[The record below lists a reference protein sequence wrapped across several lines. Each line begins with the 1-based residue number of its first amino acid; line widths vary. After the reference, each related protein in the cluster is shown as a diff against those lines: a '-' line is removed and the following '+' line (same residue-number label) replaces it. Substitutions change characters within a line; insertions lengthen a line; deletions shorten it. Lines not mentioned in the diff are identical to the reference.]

1 MLESINPSGT
11 LAWKKLREH
20 YGQMEFVQMQK
31 LFAKDPERANKMNI
45 QWEDFLLDYS
55 KNKITEETINI
66 LLELANELN
75 LKEAIQ
81 AMYKGDI
88 INATEKRA
96 VLHTALRDLSPNSSV
111 LVQGENVLTE
121 IQETRKRIKAFTTK
135 VLNGSY
141 TSYSG
146 KKFTDV
152 INVGIGGSDL
162 GPKMVVHALANYRTE
177 LGMHYISNVDDDYLQ
192 SVLNKLNPET
202 TLVLI
207 VSKTFTTQET
217 IENAKKIKSWLEGH
231 LGTIDLSAHYVGV
244 SVAIEEAMSFG
255 VKRENIYPMWDFV
268 GGRFSLWS
276 AVGISIALAVGYDHF
291 EELLEG
297 AYAMDIHFKEAD
309 FKDNLPVVMA
319 LLSVWYNNFYGYE
332 TEAVVPYSQ
341 LLGKLPAHLQ
351 QMIMES
357 NGKNKDRSGA
367 PVNYQ
372 TGTLI
377 WGEVGVSAQHAFFQL
392 FHQGTKVIPIDFIG
406 FVNPHFKESTNHDI
420 LMSNFFGQSEAL
432 LNGKIG
438 EEYESDGGPFL
449 SNFREFC
456 GNKPSNTILIDKLT
470 PKSLGELIALYEHK
484 TFVQGVIWNIY
495 SFDQFGVE
503 YGKILA
509 KNIQNEIKSKN
520 ICEHDSSTA
529 FLLRYFVKNRVVE

>member
-11 LAWKKLREH
+11 FAWKKLRAH
-20 YGQMEFVQMQK
+20 FAQMEFVQMQD
-31 LFAKDPERANKMNI
+31 LFAKDKDRANKMNI
-45 QWEDFLLDYS
+45 QWNDFLLDYS
-55 KNKITEETINI
+55 KNKVTEETMTL
-66 LLELANELN
+66 LLELANELK

-81 AMYKGDI
+81 AMYKGHI

-96 VLHTALRDLSPNSSV
+96 VLHTALRDCSNSSTV
-111 LVQGENVLTE
+111 EVDGETVMPDILD
-121 IQETRKRIKAFTTK
+121 TRERIKKFTNS
-135 VLNGSY
+135 VLNGEY
-141 TSYSG
+141 VSYSG

-152 INVGIGGSDL
+152 INIGIGGSDL
-162 GPKMVVHALANYRTE
+162 GPKMVVHALANYRNE

-192 SVLNKLNPET
+192 SVLKKLNPET

-217 IENAKKIKSWLEGH
+217 IENAKKVKQWLQVN
-231 LGTIDLSAHYVGV
+231 LGNVDLSNHYVGV
-244 SVAIEEAMSFG
+244 STAIEEAMNFG
-255 VKRENIYPMWDFV
+255 LKRENIYPMWDFV

-276 AVGISIALAVGYDHF
+276 AVGISIALAVGFDNF

-297 AYAMDIHFKEAD
+297 AYAMDSHFKETD
-309 FKDNLPVVMA
+309 FKDNLPVVLA

-357 NGKNKDRSGA
+357 NGKNKDRSGN

-438 EEYESDGGPFL
+438 EEYESDGGSFL

-456 GNKPSNTILIDKLT
+456 GNKPSNTILIQKLT

-484 TFVQGVIWNIY
+484 TFVQGVIWNIF

-509 KNIQNEIKSKN
+509 KNIQNEIKTKI
-520 ICEHDSSTA
+520 ICEHDSSTE
-529 FLLRYFVKNRVVE
+529 FLLRYFVKNRMVE

>member
-1 MLESINPSGT
+1 MLDSINPSGT
-11 LAWKKLREH
+11 FAWKKLRAH
-20 YGQMEFVQMQK
+20 FAQMEFVQMQD
-31 LFAKDPERANKMNI
+31 LFAKDKDRANKMNI
-45 QWEDFLLDYS
+45 QWNDFLLDYS
-55 KNKITEETINI
+55 KNKVTEETMEL
-66 LLELANELN
+66 LLELANELK

-81 AMYKGDI
+81 AMYKGRI

-96 VLHTALRDLSPNSSV
+96 VLHTALRDCSSTSILEV
-111 LVQGENVLTE
+111 DGESIMPDILN
-121 IQETRKRIKAFTTK
+121 TRTRIKDFTAS
-135 VLNGSY
+135 VLNGEY
-141 TSYSG
+141 VSYSG

-152 INVGIGGSDL
+152 INIGIGGSDL
-162 GPKMVVHALANYRTE
+162 GPKMVVHALANYRNE

-192 SVLNKLNPET
+192 SVLKKLDPET

-217 IENAKKIKSWLEGH
+217 IENAKKVKYWLESN
-231 LGTIDLSAHYVGV
+231 LGNVDLSNHYVGV
-244 SVAIEEAMSFG
+244 STAIEEAMSFG
-255 VKRENIYPMWDFV
+255 LKRENIYPMWDFV

-276 AVGISIALAVGYDHF
+276 AVGLSISLAVGFDNF

-297 AYAMDIHFKEAD
+297 AYTMDCHFKETE
-309 FKDNLPVVMA
+309 FKDNLPVVLA

-357 NGKNKDRSGA
+357 NGKNKDRSGN

-406 FVNPHFKESTNHDI
+406 FVNPHFIESTNHDI

-438 EEYESDGGPFL
+438 EEYESDGGSFL

-456 GNKPSNTILIDKLT
+456 GNKPSNTILIQKLT
-470 PKSLGELIALYEHK
+470 PRSLGELIALYEHK
-484 TFVQGVIWNIY
+484 TFVQGVIWNIF

-503 YGKILA
+503 YGKVLA
-509 KNIQNEIKSKN
+509 KNIQNEIKTKV
-520 ICEHDSSTA
+520 ICEHDSSTE
-529 FLLRYFVKNRVVE
+529 FLLRYFVKNRMIE

>member
-11 LAWKKLREH
+11 FAWKKLRAH
-20 YGQMEFVQMQK
+20 FAQMEFVQMQD
-31 LFAKDPERANKMNI
+31 LFAKDKDRANKMNI
-45 QWEDFLLDYS
+45 QWNDFLLDYS
-55 KNKITEETINI
+55 KNKVTEETMTL
-66 LLELANELN
+66 LLELANELK

-81 AMYKGDI
+81 AMYKGHI

-96 VLHTALRDLSPNSSV
+96 VLHTALRDCSNSSTV
-111 LVQGENVLTE
+111 EVDGASVMPDILD
-121 IQETRKRIKAFTTK
+121 TRERIKKFTNS
-135 VLNGSY
+135 VLNGEY
-141 TSYSG
+141 VSYSG

-152 INVGIGGSDL
+152 INIGIGGSDL
-162 GPKMVVHALANYRTE
+162 GPKMVVHALANYRNE

-192 SVLNKLNPET
+192 SVLKKLNPET

-217 IENAKKIKSWLEGH
+217 IENAKKVKHWLQVN
-231 LGTIDLSAHYVGV
+231 LGNVDLSNHYVGV
-244 SVAIEEAMSFG
+244 STAIEEAMSFG
-255 VKRENIYPMWDFV
+255 LNRENIYPMWDFV

-276 AVGISIALAVGYDHF
+276 AVGVSISLAVGFDNF

-297 AYAMDIHFKEAD
+297 AYAMDCHFKETE
-309 FKDNLPVVMA
+309 FKDNLPVVLA

-357 NGKNKDRSGA
+357 NGKNKDRSGN

-456 GNKPSNTILIDKLT
+456 GNKPSNTILIQKLT

-484 TFVQGVIWNIY
+484 TFVQGVIWNIF

-509 KNIQNEIKSKN
+509 KNIQNEIKTKI
-520 ICEHDSSTA
+520 ICEHDSSTE
-529 FLLRYFVKNRVVE
+529 FLLRYFVKNRMIE

>member
-20 YGQMEFVQMQK
+20 FAQMEFVQMQD
-31 LFAKDPERANKMNI
+31 LFASDSERTNKMHIEWN
-45 QWEDFLLDYS
+45 DFLLDYS
-55 KNKITEETINI
+55 KNKVTEETIDL
-66 LLELANELN
+66 LLELADELK
-75 LKEAIQ
+75 LKEAIK
-81 AMYKGDI
+81 AMYQGQI

-96 VLHTALRDLSPNSSV
+96 VLHTALRNLSV
-111 LVQGENVLTE
+111 DGCVEVGGENVLPE
-121 IQETRKRIKAFTTK
+121 IRDTRLRIKDFTAN
-135 VLNGSY
+135 VLNGTY

-152 INVGIGGSDL
+152 INIGIGGSDL
-162 GPKMVVHALANYRTE
+162 GPKMVVHALANYRNE

-217 IENAKKIKSWLEGH
+217 IENAKKVKQWLISS
-231 LGTIDLSAHYVGV
+231 LGNVDLSSHYVGV

-255 VKRENIYPMWDFV
+255 LKRENIYPMWDFV

-276 AVGISIALAVGYDHF
+276 AVGLSIALAVGYDNF
-291 EELLEG
+291 EKLLDG
-297 AYAMDIHFKEAD
+297 AYAMDCHFLEQDYK
-309 FKDNLPVVMA
+309 NNIPVLLA

-357 NGKNKDRSGA
+357 NGKNKDRSGS

-406 FVNPHFKESTNHDI
+406 FVNPHFKESSNHDI

-432 LNGKIG
+432 LKGKNG
-438 EEYESDGGPFL
+438 EQYESDGGPFL

-456 GNKPSNTILIDKLT
+456 GNKPSNTILVQKLT

-484 TFVQGVIWNIY
+484 TFVQGVIWNIF

-509 KNIQNEIKSKN
+509 KNIQNEIKTKN
-520 ICEHDSSTA
+520 ICEHDSSTE
-529 FLLRYFVKNRVVE
+529 FLLKFFVNNRIVE

>member
-11 LAWKKLREH
+11 FAWKKLRAH
-20 YGQMEFVQMQK
+20 FAQMEFVQMQD
-31 LFAKDPERANKMNI
+31 LFAKDKDRANKMNI
-45 QWEDFLLDYS
+45 QWNDFLLDYS
-55 KNKITEETINI
+55 KNKVTEETMTL
-66 LLELANELN
+66 LLELANELK

-81 AMYKGDI
+81 AMYKGHI

-96 VLHTALRDLSPNSSV
+96 VLHTALRDCSNSSTV
-111 LVQGENVLTE
+111 EVDGETVMPDILD
-121 IQETRKRIKAFTTK
+121 TRERIKKFTNS
-135 VLNGSY
+135 VLNGEY
-141 TSYSG
+141 VSYSG

-152 INVGIGGSDL
+152 INIGIGGSDL
-162 GPKMVVHALANYRTE
+162 GPKMVVHALANYRNE

-192 SVLNKLNPET
+192 SVLKKLNPET

-217 IENAKKIKSWLEGH
+217 IENAKKVKQWLQVN
-231 LGTIDLSAHYVGV
+231 LGNVDLSNHYVGV
-244 SVAIEEAMSFG
+244 STAIEEAMSFG
-255 VKRENIYPMWDFV
+255 LKRENIYPMWDFV

-276 AVGISIALAVGYDHF
+276 AVGISIALAVGFDNF

-297 AYAMDIHFKEAD
+297 AYAMDSHFKETD
-309 FKDNLPVVMA
+309 FKDNLPVVLA

-357 NGKNKDRSGA
+357 NGKNKDRSGN

-432 LNGKIG
+432 LNGKVG
-438 EEYESDGGPFL
+438 EEYESDGGSFL

-456 GNKPSNTILIDKLT
+456 GNKPSNTILIQKLT

-484 TFVQGVIWNIY
+484 TFVQGVIWNIF

-509 KNIQNEIKSKN
+509 KNIQNEIKTKI
-520 ICEHDSSTA
+520 ICEHDSSTE
-529 FLLRYFVKNRVVE
+529 FLLRYFVKNRMVE

>member
-141 TSYSG
+141 TSHSG

-297 AYAMDIHFKEAD
+297 AYAMDTHFKEAD